1 MTLIQAYYTEMD
13 RQSTSGK
20 RDVDVLDRLHSL
32 LQRGAL
38 PTEGERVT
46 VAAGE
51 YQGQMGEILSVDNP
65 ANYSVLLDS
74 GELITAPLD
83 DLQRDWIALAST

>member
-1 MTLIQAYYTEMD
+1 MTLIQAYYAEMD

-20 RDVDVLDRLHSL
+20 RDADVLDRLHSL
-32 LQRGAL
+32 LQRGAP

-46 VAAGE
+46 VATGE

-74 GELITAPLD
+74 GAVINSPLD
-83 DLQRDWIALAST
+83 DLQRDWITLAST